1 MFKRIRRN
9 VQKESGE
16 CSRRFREMFEK
27 IPKNFQ
33 KDSGEYSE
41 RMRGMFQ
48 KIPRNL
54 NLDLPRESFFFFFN
68 KYLFSF
74 FEKYIQKK
82 SITYNT
88 KLKKTQIYNM

>member
-1 MFKRIRRN
+1 MFKRIRKN

-33 KDSGEYSE
+33 KDSVEYSE
-41 RMRGMFQ
+41 KMRGMIQ

-54 NLDLPRESFFFFFN
+54 NLDLPREILLAFINVIILINYFN
-68 KYLFSF
+68 
-74 FEKYIQKK
+74 
-82 SITYNT
+82 
-88 KLKKTQIYNM
+88 

>member
-54 NLDLPRESFFFFFN
+54 NLDLPRESFFFFFLINIYFIFFKNTYKKN
-68 KYLFSF
+68 K
-74 FEKYIQKK
+74 
-82 SITYNT
+82 
-88 KLKKTQIYNM
+88 